1 MLRDREDAI
10 ALARMSVPL
19 AKNPRFHL
27 PDSAT
32 SWKAVRASGPGG
44 QNVNKVASK
53 VELRV
58 DLEQIGGLND
68 GARARLR
75 SLAASR
81 MDGAGR
87 LLVTSQLTRD
97 QGRNLEDAMA
107 KVHDLIARAMVVPK
121 HRKPTRPSR
130 AAKARRVDAK
140 KLDAKRKSNRGRAS
154 FDE

>member
-1 MLRDREDAI
+1 MSTLAAKSPGFVIPDAAI
-10 ALARMSVPL
+10 E
-19 AKNPRFHL
+19 
-27 PDSAT
+27 
-32 SWKAVRASGPGG
+32 WKGVRASGPGG

-58 DLEQIGGLND
+58 DLAQIDGLSD

-81 MDGAGR
+81 LDSSGR

-97 QGRNLEDAMA
+97 QGRNLEDAKA
-107 KVHDLIARAMVVPK
+107 KVHDLVERAMVIPK

-140 KLDAKRKSNRGRAS
+140 KLDAKRKSNRGRTS